1 MGIRVIIAD
10 DYPGI
15 RRVLS
20 DLIEG
25 HPDMKIVGEAKDGK
39 DAIECCLGLVPDIA
53 IVDVHMPGLNGIEA
67 AHQIVRQL
75 PRVKVLALSGDPD
88 LRYVRRML
96 TAGASGYVLKDFMLE
111 ELVDAVRTI
120 AKGGTYLSSKIKRE
134 IIAALCDG
142 TESPSGIEEEVL
154 RGLAEG
160 KCICDIALDL
170 NIIPKKVYE
179 TRQSIADKIVVS
191 DVVDLAGYIIRDGTD

>member
-191 DVVDLAGYIIRDGTD
+191 DVVDLAGYIIRDGKD

>member
-1 MGIRVIIAD
+1 
-10 DYPGI
+10 
-15 RRVLS
+15 
-20 DLIEG
+20 
-25 HPDMKIVGEAKDGK
+25 MKIIGEAKDGIG
-39 DAIECCLGLVPDIA
+39 AIECCLGLMPDVA

-67 AHQIVRQL
+67 ARQIVRQL

-111 ELVDAVRTI
+111 ELIDAVRTI

-134 IIAALCDG
+134 IIAAFCSG
-142 TESPSGIEEEVL
+142 AERPTGIEEAVL
-154 RGLAEG
+154 RELVEG

-170 NIIPKKVYE
+170 NIGPKKVYE

-191 DVVDLAGYIIRDGTD
+191 DVRDLAGYIIRDGTDCVWLS